1 MKHPFLPIAVA
12 ACLAGVGCDQS
23 KTPAPADQ
31 APSADAP
38 ADKAPE
44 KTGMSSALGGGA
56 PKTEAPVTKA
66 AADAPPAEPSPEEVA
81 KAVEALQKIDT
92 VLRDSS
98 LPPAKAGLQLAELAS
113 DASVP
118 LQNRTEA
125 LQHAMNLLPDDSFGA
140 LDGLL
145 ASKDAPVSLQ
155 DLVFNEVHNRPV
167 TTQLPVALTL
177 LKSPDPDVSS
187 RARSL
192 LAFHLERDY
201 GDDLDAWTQPVQEA
215 IAKAKGA
222 APAGQPAQ

>member
-1 MKHPFLPIAVA
+1 MKHPFLPITVAV
-12 ACLAGVGCDQS
+12 CLAGVGCDQS
-23 KTPAPADQ
+23 KTPAPADSSSS
-31 APSADAP
+31 AEVPS
-38 ADKAPE
+38 E
-44 KTGMSSALGGGA
+44 KPPVKPGMSSALGGGT
-56 PKTEAPVTKA
+56 PKSEPA
-66 AADAPPAEPSPEEVA
+66 AASASTTAAPAEPSPEEVA
-81 KAVEALQKIDT
+81 KTVEALQKIDA

-98 LPPAKAGLQLAELAS
+98 MPPAKAGLQLAELAS
-113 DASVP
+113 DSAVP

-145 ASKDAPVSLQ
+145 SAKDAPVSLQ

-192 LAFHLERDY
+192 LAFHLDRDY

-215 IAKAKGA
+215 IAKAKGTT
-222 APAGQPAQ
+222 PPAQ